1 MILLLIM
8 IEAPLPAVA
17 QSPLPSAEVAVPPSS
32 PSPAVSPSPSPGKSI
47 AAVLAREPAGEPTAS
62 FSTETP
68 KIYLRWQGQALNAD
82 DKIRCVWIAEDVGKA
97 APANY
102 HVDEAVTTANES
114 QTAGVFTLSK
124 PKAGW
129 PEGKYR
135 VEIYLGTQ
143 LVATLPFTI
152 EKLRGD

>member
-1 MILLLIM
+1 MILLVII
-8 IEAPLPAVA
+8 IEAPFPAVA
-17 QSPLPSAEVAVPPSS
+17 QSPSPSAEDVSTPSPAPSSS
-32 PSPAVSPSPSPGKSI
+32 PSPDKSI
-47 AAVLAREPAGEPTAS
+47 AAVLAREPTGEPTTS

-68 KIYLRWQGQALNAD
+68 KIYVRWQGQVLNVG

-97 APANY
+97 APSNY

-114 QTAGVFTLSK
+114 QTSGVFTLSK
-124 PKAGW
+124 PKADW